1 MKLNWAEL
9 LVVNNPSRVVQQ
21 RLEIG
26 WMKKQANLP
35 AGGSFL
41 EIGCGRG
48 AGASIIRS
56 RFSPRLLYAMDLDH
70 LMIGRAIRYLGLRES
85 RNICFCVADAADLP
99 YPDGAF
105 DAVFGFG
112 VLHHVPDWQAAL
124 AEVARV
130 LKPRGTYFLEEL
142 YPSLYQNFIT
152 RHILLHPTE
161 NRFGSRELKK
171 ALDKANLSVKSS
183 LELKLFGILA
193 VLRKQC

>member
-9 LVVNNPSRVVQQ
+9 LAVNNPSRVLQQ
-21 RLEIG
+21 KYEIG
-26 WMKKQANLP
+26 WMRKQTQLP
-35 AGGSFL
+35 EGGSFL

-48 AGASIIRS
+48 AGASMIHGQ
-56 RFSPRLLYAMDLDH
+56 FSPRFLCAMDLDV
-70 LMIGRAIRYLGLRES
+70 LMIRRALRYLGPSES
-85 RNICFCVADAADLP
+85 RKISFCVADALALP
-99 YPDGAF
+99 YPDGVF

-124 AEVARV
+124 AEVSRV
-130 LKPRGTYFLEEL
+130 LKPQGIYFLEEL

-161 NRFGSRELKK
+161 NRFRSRELKE
-171 ALDKANLSVKSS
+171 ALERERFSIKSS

-193 VLRKQC
+193 VLSKEC